1 MENSSDLLQIFE
13 SHMSLTVQWVR
24 LVVDALGVTVISLG
38 VAISIF
44 HFARAFVRGATRDY
58 SDIRLILARYL
69 AVGLELQ
76 LGADILS
83 TAISPSWD
91 EIGKLGA
98 IAVIRTGLN
107 YFLSREMEAR
117 GQVAALGAKG

>member
-1 MENSSDLLQIFE
+1 METGILQFVE
-13 SHMSLTVQWVR
+13 SHLTVAVQWIR
-24 LVVDALGVTVISLG
+24 LCVEGLGVAVISLG
-38 VAISIF
+38 VVIGSWQ
-44 HFARAFVRGATRDY
+44 FARAFIRHATEDY

-98 IAVIRTGLN
+98 IAIIRTGLN
-107 YFLSREMEAR
+107 YFLSREMESR
-117 GQVAALGAKG
+117 KN